1 MEIENIERKA
11 EIKKL
16 LEQNEYLKEVIEKQ

>member
-1 MEIENIERKA
+1 MEKENIERKA